1 MLREG
6 RASLGRQM
14 PGRGWAELGCRR
26 AGGANSWRG
35 VVVAR
40 GGLGAACP
48 REEKPAGMPG
58 GARAGSRVHFAV
70 DVPWTRST
78 GGVRSPVERERRE
91 RDRLSGS
98 LVNIS
103 KF

>member
-1 MLREG
+1 MGPVRST
-6 RASLGRQM
+6 AWQ
-14 PGRGWAELGCRR
+14 RR
-26 AGGANSWRG
+26 LGGAAHG
-35 VVVAR
+35 EVVVAAR

-91 RDRLSGS
+91 R
-98 LVNIS
+98 
-103 KF
+103 